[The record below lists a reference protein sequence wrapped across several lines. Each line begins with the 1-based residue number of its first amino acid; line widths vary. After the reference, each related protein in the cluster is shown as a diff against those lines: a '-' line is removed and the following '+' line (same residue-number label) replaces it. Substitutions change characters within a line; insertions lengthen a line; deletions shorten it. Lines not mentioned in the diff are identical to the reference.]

1 MTESTPTEHRQNPAP
16 KPTQKLPKPA
26 IKKSPMERRN
36 ETERMY
42 DVLMLL
48 DQLFRREEA
57 ALKLILGCLYDVGS
71 VNLVNQ
77 KINHQTANRLVK
89 WIASLSKPIFG
100 MIALRWFY
108 KNCPQLLV
116 DWLYSKL
123 TFEKVAGKS
132 KSPTPAAIASEVV
145 ASELGTSELTA
156 ADIAPPDSATPSTAP
171 PHSAPPNPTLSPLN
185 AELNS
190 TKVAVANRVAAGAE
204 PPQALHPTV
213 VMSPMAMGEALVN
226 APEPSALASTPNSR
240 MISLAELESTNRE
253 LVRLQSRVR
262 TLTAILLGVT
272 LTLGGG
278 IIWLV
283 SDPRGDSRQISSP
296 LGAIRLNEVGDRT

>member
-1 MTESTPTEHRQNPAP
+1 
-16 KPTQKLPKPA
+16 
-26 IKKSPMERRN
+26 
-36 ETERMY
+36 MY

-57 ALKLILGCLYDVGS
+57 SLKLILGCLYDVGS

-123 TFEKVAGKS
+123 AFEKVGGKS
-132 KSPTPAAIASEVV
+132 ESPTPSAIASEVV

-156 ADIAPPDSATPSTAP
+156 ADIAPPASPTPNVTPPDSALADLTPSP
-171 PHSAPPNPTLSPLN
+171 
-185 AELNS
+185 LNS
-190 TKVAVANRVAAGAE
+190 TKLSVANRVAEGANQE
-204 PPQALHPTV
+204 QAEALYPTV
-213 VMSPMAMGEALVN
+213 VMSPLATSNLVN
-226 APEPSALASTPNSR
+226 AATSSTLASTPTNSP
-240 MISLAELESTNRE
+240 MISLAELENANRE
-253 LVRLQSRVR
+253 LVRLHSQVR

-278 IIWLV
+278 IIWLA
-283 SDPRGDSRQISSP
+283 SDPPENSRQISSP
-296 LGAIRLNEVGDRT
+296 LGAIRLNKVSDRT